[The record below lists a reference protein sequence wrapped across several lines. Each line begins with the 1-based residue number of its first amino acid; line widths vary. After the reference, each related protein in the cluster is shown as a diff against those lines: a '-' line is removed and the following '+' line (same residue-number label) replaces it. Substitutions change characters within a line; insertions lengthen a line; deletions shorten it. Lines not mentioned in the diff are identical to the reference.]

1 MKLSLS
7 CRVAEVSN
15 NKEKSFLPI
24 KSLIKLAVLN
34 GFEGISLRPSVVSTN
49 SSIDDINNL
58 RSIFN
63 FYNIKVSM
71 VTSNIHLAKNDNF
84 SSDNLRNIKP
94 CLDLA
99 NKLGTSLVRI
109 MIKNKEDIYFAKKA
123 LDEALERGITLT
135 QQTHWGTMAETVHD
149 TLSLVK
155 EISRDNFGITYEP
168 ANLMACGSE
177 YEINALETL
186 LPHIV
191 NFYFQNIK
199 LDQNGN
205 HEFNTFKNG
214 KVSVSYI
221 PLDDQDGI
229 SIIPLLNFLKE
240 NKYSG
245 WFTVHQPLLEGQNIN
260 LAVQEAANLFLPY
273 KS

>member
-1 MKLSLS
+1 MVNPFQENSDQ
-7 CRVAEVSN
+7 VSSWN
-15 NKEKSFLPI
+15 FQCGNIYHENHK
-24 KSLIKLAVLN
+24 
-34 GFEGISLRPSVVSTN
+34 
-49 SSIDDINNL
+49 NL
-58 RSIFN
+58 Q
-63 FYNIKVSM
+63 M
-71 VTSNIHLAKNDNF
+71 
-84 SSDNLRNIKP
+84 
-94 CLDLA
+94 
-99 NKLGTSLVRI
+99 
-109 MIKNKEDIYFAKKA
+109 
-123 LDEALERGITLT
+123 
-135 QQTHWGTMAETVHD
+135 
-149 TLSLVK
+149 
-155 EISRDNFGITYEP
+155 
-168 ANLMACGSE
+168 
-177 YEINALETL
+177 
-186 LPHIV
+186 PHIV